1 MHETSRSEFTKTLL
15 AVQAGNLGRSTA
27 ARRAF
32 GSVYEELREIASRL
46 MRAERLDHTLRP
58 TALVHEAYCR
68 LVDQSRVTWENRAHF
83 FGIAARAMRQILVEH
98 ARARAAAKRGGGW
111 NRVTLDDHLGMI
123 ADSALEVIDLDEA
136 LTRLAEMDERMAR
149 VVELRVFGGLT
160 GEETA
165 HVLGVTRRTVQ
176 RDWRM
181 AKMWLARE
189 FAEDNDP

>member
-1 MHETSRSEFTKTLL
+1 MREICRSEFTKTLL
-15 AVQAGNLGRSTA
+15 AIQAGNLGRSGA

-32 GSVYEELREIASRL
+32 GLVYEELREIAAKL
-46 MRAERLDHTLRP
+46 MRAERADHTLRP

-68 LVDQSRVTWENRAHF
+68 LVDQSRVSWENRAHF

-111 NRVTLDDHLGMI
+111 ERVTLYDHLGMV
-123 ADSALEVIDLDEA
+123 ADSTLEVIDLDDA
-136 LTRLAEMDERMAR
+136 LNRMAELDERMAR

-165 HVLGVTRRTVQ
+165 HILGVTRRTVQ

-189 FAEDNDP
+189 FT